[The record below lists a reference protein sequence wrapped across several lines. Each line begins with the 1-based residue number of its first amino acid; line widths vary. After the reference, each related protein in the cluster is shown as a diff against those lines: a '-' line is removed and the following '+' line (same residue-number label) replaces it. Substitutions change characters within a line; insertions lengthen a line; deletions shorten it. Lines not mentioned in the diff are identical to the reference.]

1 MLLGGQKACEVCD
14 GGGGAGG
21 GGDRVD
27 NRSRAPRR
35 RSTGSNSGQWVG
47 VPLIVYWAH
56 SLNWAK
62 AALYIFRIWGLLL
75 RKWMWRRRWPRIGLL
90 LPNCIIF
97 DQVQGEVLWI
107 KQWLVPF
114 RSRRSKRSF
123 SWTSGPHLSNQTG
136 SGTWDGCGAL
146 PSGSLIYCLPGSLIC
161 ISSCL
166 EKGVDTFVSLECD
179 LPNHV
184 ICRML
189 RF

>member
-1 MLLGGQKACEVCD
+1 MG
-14 GGGGAGG
+14 
-21 GGDRVD
+21 
-27 NRSRAPRR
+27 PRR
-35 RSTGSNSGQWVG
+35 RSTGSNSGQWVV

-146 PSGSLIYCLPGSLIC
+146 PSRQLNILPSRQLNMHIKLPGKRSWYFCVL
-161 ISSCL
+161 
-166 EKGVDTFVSLECD
+166 
-179 LPNHV
+179 
-184 ICRML
+184 RMWSA
-189 RF
+189 